1 MARRS
6 KKRTTPRKLA
16 KLINYLTDS
25 EVSIEELVSVYGRGF
40 KQKQVLKIIARL

>member
-1 MARRS
+1 MARRR

-16 KLINYLTDS
+16 KLIKYLTDS
-25 EVSIEELVSVYGRGF
+25 EVSMDELASEYGRGF